1 MFGRVCSAERH
12 PAHAVVPAA
21 GQVLG
26 ATRFAFT
33 AVCSL

>member
-1 MFGRVCSAERH
+1 MFGRVYSAERH

-26 ATRFAFT
+26 ATKSAFT
-33 AVCSL
+33 AACSL